1 MGWGQTWEVKTD
13 LGVRARDRPRNT
25 RGQTWGSEQEA
36 DLGTPEGRSGGQ
48 REQEADLGTPEGRP
62 GGQSKRQT

>member
-48 REQEADLGTPEGRP
+48 
-62 GGQSKRQT
+62 SKRQT